1 MDRQVVIRR
10 SERNGERGGEEF
22 FLFLLFFFFWLWK
35 KKGRIK
41 KGKGKKKKEDA
52 EHIFKYII
60 KNISAW
66 RKQYIYIKGSKLVRY
81 LN

>member
-1 MDRQVVIRR
+1 MRGMVKGEGR
-10 SERNGERGGEEF
+10 SS
-22 FLFLLFFFFWLWK
+22 FFFFCFFFFGFGK

-66 RKQYIYIKGSKLVRY
+66 RKQYIYKRVKISKVSKLDI
-81 LN
+81 